1 MLQTR
6 KPGSGV
12 QVGAS
17 DLVPRGTVGQRAEAV
32 QGSAAAVS
40 IPGGTG
46 STTSDERT
54 DGSSTQNPQQPRGDV
69 RRTSGLG
76 PWSGSVVVLREQP
89 WQEVLEGQRL
99 GRQRYTCA
107 IARPALPRGFCSVLG
122 ATARYRRQ
130 LRLNTA
136 KRELAGPGGPGCS
149 RAPTL
154 LFAWPLP
161 GPAGSHLAPWRSRLR
176 RVVPAETTR
185 ISSRAGHGER
195 QRKATRP
202 PPLPLGGNLD

>member
-17 DLVPRGTVGQRAEAV
+17 DLVHRGPSARGRKRCKAVPRPSRSRVAPGAQRATKERTGLRPRIHSSRGATFAERRASDLG
-32 QGSAAAVS
+32 QAVS
-40 IPGGTG
+40 WFFEN
-46 STTSDERT
+46 S
-54 DGSSTQNPQQPRGDV
+54 
-69 RRTSGLG
+69 
-76 PWSGSVVVLREQP
+76 
-89 WQEVLEGQRL
+89 L
-99 GRQRYTCA
+99 GRRFSKGNDSGGNATRVPSHGRRC
-107 IARPALPRGFCSVLG
+107 RGVFVRCWG

-136 KRELAGPGGPGCS
+136 KRELAGPEDRAARALRRCCS
-149 RAPTL
+149 RGRL
-154 LFAWPLP
+154 R
-161 GPAGSHLAPWRSRLR
+161 PAGSHLAPWRSRLP

-185 ISSRAGHGER
+185 IFHARGNGER
-195 QRKATRP
+195 KRKATRP

>member
-1 MLQTR
+1 VLQTR

-17 DLVPRGTVGQRAEAV
+17 DLVPRGPSARGRKRCKAVPRPSRSRVAPGAQRA
-32 QGSAAAVS
+32 
-40 IPGGTG
+40 TK
-46 STTSDERT
+46 ERT
-54 DGSSTQNPQQPRGDV
+54 GLRPRIHSSRGATFA
-69 RRTSGLG
+69 RTSGLG

-136 KRELAGPGGPGCS
+136 KRELAGPEDRAARALRRCCS
-149 RAPTL
+149 RGRL
-154 LFAWPLP
+154 R
-161 GPAGSHLAPWRSRLR
+161 PAGSHLAPWRSRLP

-185 ISSRAGHGER
+185 IFHARSR
-195 QRKATRP
+195 
-202 PPLPLGGNLD
+202 